1 MADPLDAF
9 STLDDFILSL
19 AEGVS
24 YAQAELARANATG
37 ASQSAFTYH
46 LPRVEFELKM
56 NLQVVEDEG
65 LSRRYSKL
73 QTARV
78 TNRHLLFRPLAAEES
93 HSTLEIA
100 AVVRGAFVSVPRNAG
115 LPEIVLETSLDDRNR
130 RAPVLSVRA
139 RSTAGEPSAGLQVEV
154 NLDREESATLSSSSG
169 VAFSLA
175 SGTGFRQGV
184 LTTDAEGHASV
195 VLDIGANQTRAVL
208 ALQIDAAG
216 QTETLVYEVVP

>member
-1 MADPLDAF
+1 MADPQDAF

-24 YAQAELARANATG
+24 FAQAELARANATG
-37 ASQSAFTYH
+37 PGQSAFTYH

-73 QTARV
+73 QTARS
-78 TNRHLLFRPLAAEES
+78 TNKHLLFRPLAAEES

-115 LPEIVLETSLDDRNR
+115 LPEVVLETSLDDANK
-130 RAPVLSVRA
+130 RAPVLTVRA
-139 RSTAGEPSAGLQVEV
+139 RSAAGEPLAGLQVEV
-154 NLDREESATLSSSSG
+154 NLDREESATLSANSG
-169 VAFSLA
+169 AAFSLA
-175 SGTGFRQGV
+175 NGTGFRNSV
-184 LTTDAEGHASV
+184 LTTDATGRASV
-195 VLDIGANQTRAVL
+195 VLDIAANQTRAVL
-208 ALQIDAAG
+208 ALQVDAAG
-216 QTETLVYEVVP
+216 QNETLVYEVAL